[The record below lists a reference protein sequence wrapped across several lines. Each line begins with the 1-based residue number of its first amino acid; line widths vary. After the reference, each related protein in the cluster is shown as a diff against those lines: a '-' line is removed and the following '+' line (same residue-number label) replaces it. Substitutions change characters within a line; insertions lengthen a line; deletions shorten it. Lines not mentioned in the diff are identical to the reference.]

1 MRGPV
6 ALKKLALRTF
16 KETAMKT
23 SLPLAILAVATALA
37 AAPSPAAP
45 VVSLVDWNDARSLTV
60 EHKDL
65 NLATPSGIGMLH
77 RRIDAAVA
85 QVCALPNAKQIAQRT
100 READCRTVARRQG
113 MEQASRVIG
122 AA

>member
-1 MRGPV
+1 
-6 ALKKLALRTF
+6 
-16 KETAMKT
+16 MKT

-85 QVCALPNAKQIAQRT
+85 QV
-100 READCRTVARRQG
+100 
-113 MEQASRVIG
+113 
-122 AA
+122 